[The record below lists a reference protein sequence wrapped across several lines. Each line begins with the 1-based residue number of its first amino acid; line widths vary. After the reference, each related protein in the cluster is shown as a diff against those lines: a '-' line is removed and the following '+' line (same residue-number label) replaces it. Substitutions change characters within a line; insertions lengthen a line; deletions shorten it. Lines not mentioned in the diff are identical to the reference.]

1 MSSELKKKQIE
12 NCKDKLQTLQSWR
25 NKGMILAL
33 NKLFLVLT
41 MFY

>member
-1 MSSELKKKQIE
+1 MKKQIE
-12 NCKDKLQTLQSWR
+12 NCKDKLQTLQSLI

-33 NKLFLVLT
+33 SKLFLVIT